1 MSTFNDRLDDIF
13 SEHVA
18 EPKTLPQDA
27 ASVRIRAEFT
37 EKCPRCHGTG
47 RFVGYTGR
55 TLGDCFICSGT
66 GYRSFKTAPKARQR
80 GF

>member
-1 MSTFNDRLDDIF
+1 MNDRFDDIF
-13 SEHVA
+13 GEHVA
-18 EPKTLPQDA
+18 EPKALPQDA
-27 ASVRIRAEFT
+27 ASVRAEFT

-47 RFVGYTGR
+47 RFVGHTGR

>member
-1 MSTFNDRLDDIF
+1 MNDRHDDIF
-13 SEHVA
+13 GDNLA
-18 EPKTLPQDA
+18 EPTFAKPKTLPQDA
-27 ASVRIRAEFT
+27 ASVRAEFT